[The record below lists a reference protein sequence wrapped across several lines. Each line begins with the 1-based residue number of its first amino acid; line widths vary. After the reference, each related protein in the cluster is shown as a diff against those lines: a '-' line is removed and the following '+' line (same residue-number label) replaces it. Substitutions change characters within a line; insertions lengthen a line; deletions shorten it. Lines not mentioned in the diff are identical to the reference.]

1 MGVRYRGNMTETA
14 TTRSQTRATIIE
26 CAARLLREHGPAA
39 VTTRGV
45 AEAAGVQAP
54 TIYRLLGDKDGLLEA
69 VTEHVMATYV
79 TAKTEVADAA
89 SANDVDAVED
99 LRAGWQTYVDFGLA
113 NPTLFALLS
122 DPTRRLSSPAAR
134 SGQYVLE
141 TRIHRVALT
150 GRLLVSESR
159 AVDLVHAS
167 GAGAVLTLLST
178 PSERR
183 DLGLA
188 QDLLNAVLRQ
198 ILLDD
203 PAPPAHTHLGSAVA
217 LRANITQL
225 DVLHDAERQ
234 LLAEWLDRVIVA
246 G

>member
-1 MGVRYRGNMTETA
+1 MREGA
-14 TTRSQTRATIIE
+14 TTRSEVRATIVA

-54 TIYRLLGDKDGLLEA
+54 TIYRLLGDKDGLLDA
-69 VTEHVMATYV
+69 VAEHVMATYV
-79 TAKTEVADAA
+79 TAKTEVAGAA
-89 SANDVDAVED
+89 SAGDVDPVKD

-134 SGQYVLE
+134 SGQHVLE
-141 TRIHRVALT
+141 MRIHRVAAT
-150 GRLLVSESR
+150 GRLRVGEAG
-159 AVDLVHAS
+159 AVDLIHAS
-167 GAGAVLTLLST
+167 GTGAVLTLLST
-178 PSERR
+178 PPERR

-188 QDLLNAVLRQ
+188 DDLLDAVLRQ
-198 ILLDD
+198 ILLDA
-203 PAPPAHTHLGSAVA
+203 PAPAERTRVGPAVA
-217 LRANITQL
+217 LRASITQL
-225 DVLHDAERQ
+225 DVLRDAERQ
-234 LLAEWLDRVIVA
+234 LLADWLDRVIEA